1 MAAGVAGERA
11 GVVWPAP
18 SRALRLQG
26 SQRAHRCA
34 LWPPQ
39 SGQPVGSVL
48 APPAPGRARRD
59 TRLTLFR
66 HGPRA
71 AQAPR
76 TASGLGWHPCE
87 KTSPPAARGCWH
99 RVCTPTGVNWRL
111 AMGPCATPEA
121 SPLSTLTDG
130 EERQEDK
137 VSTLALAQHRHT
149 HANARM
155 QAWTGSAG
163 RAGTRTTYGLCCRCA
178 LWSCR
183 PA

>member
-1 MAAGVAGERA
+1 GRARVASCRKL
-11 GVVWPAP
+11 VWPQ
-18 SRALRLQG
+18 ALLESVQELCGRSLLE
-26 SQRAHRCA
+26 RCACREVIGPDRGA
-34 LWPPQ
+34 LWPPR
-39 SGQPVGSVL
+39 SDQPVGSVL
-48 APPAPGRARRD
+48 APPAPGPARRD

-66 HGPRA
+66 HGASA

-76 TASGLGWHPCE
+76 TASGLGWH
-87 KTSPPAARGCWH
+87 
-99 RVCTPTGVNWRL
+99 RVCTPTGGNRRL

-121 SPLSTLTDG
+121 SPLSNLTDG

-155 QAWTGSAG
+155 QAWTGIAG
-163 RAGTRTTYGLCCRCA
+163 RAGTSTTYGLCCRCA